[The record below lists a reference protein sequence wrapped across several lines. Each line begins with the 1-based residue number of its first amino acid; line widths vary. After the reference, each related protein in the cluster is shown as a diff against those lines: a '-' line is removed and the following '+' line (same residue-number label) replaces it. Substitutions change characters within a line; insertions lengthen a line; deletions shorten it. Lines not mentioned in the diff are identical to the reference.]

1 MDPRIQGGRLV
12 IEPFP
17 GYGDAIRELAA
28 TVDMDPDWVESDSI
42 VINGHTVT
50 VGTELSIKGERGRFR
65 FIKHISRPRR
75 GIEWID
81 VWGGPKHS
89 PQLRSFRPERVRTVH
104 RINTTDKNILKE
116 RKAAKQ

>member
-1 MDPRIQGGRLV
+1 V
-12 IEPFP
+12 IEPF
-17 GYGDAIRELAA
+17 
-28 TVDMDPDWVESDSI
+28 PDWVESDSI
-42 VINGHTVT
+42 IINGHTVT

-89 PQLRSFRPERVRTVH
+89 PQLRSFRPKRVRTVH